1 MWNVTNKYIVVIN
14 NGTDVT
20 NNGTNKLEID
30 TNKIWADRQR
40 HAIFVVDFQPSQIP
54 PPDYLRKSYGTRTC

>member
-20 NNGTNKLEID
+20 NNGTNKLG
-30 TNKIWADRQR
+30 
-40 HAIFVVDFQPSQIP
+40 IFS
-54 PPDYLRKSYGTRTC
+54 

>member
-14 NGTDVT
+14 YGTDVT

-30 TNKIWADRQR
+30 TNN
-40 HAIFVVDFQPSQIP
+40 
-54 PPDYLRKSYGTRTC
+54 GTDNVTNPASMERCGTMWNNPE